1 MASFGRIK
9 LDQRDSCQLEVAAY
23 KYPSKPLL
31 IKGKKPQ
38 RIIKLLLLL
47 QYPHRHPTCIIQS
60 EMMARNLTLNST
72 MRGVMWEG
80 ELQNVAIRDIPVPNI
95 TESTD
100 ALVRVRYAGICGTDI
115 HITNGYSP
123 REDAAW
129 SLGHEAMG
137 IVEYIGNAVNEVSVG
152 DYVVV
157 PDGVHTASF
166 AMVPEEMEWYATQL
180 GGAQCKSPR
189 VPLSYTVLKLMHY
202 VAIS

>member
-1 MASFGRIK
+1 
-9 LDQRDSCQLEVAAY
+9 
-23 KYPSKPLL
+23 
-31 IKGKKPQ
+31 
-38 RIIKLLLLL
+38 
-47 QYPHRHPTCIIQS
+47 
-60 EMMARNLTLNST
+60 MMAHNSTLNST

-80 ELQNVAIRDIPVPNI
+80 VLQNVAIRDLPVPNI
-95 TESTD
+95 TSPTD

-123 REDAAW
+123 RQDAAW

-166 AMVPEEMEWYATQL
+166 GMVPEEMEWYATQL
-180 GGAQCKSPR
+180 GGAQCKSPG
-189 VPLSYTVLKLMHY
+189 VLSV
-202 VAIS
+202 VQS